1 MHVKP
6 GAYLLHCLVDVPDA
20 QQTRTVRLKDRAF
33 VGIDFVLLARRQKL
47 LEGFVD
53 AHDLEGDTVL
63 SIAAVW
69 NGGERRACHPAKLE
83 LFVVRLGR
91 AQRDERD
98 FLAPYVERGKFLF
111 PCLEGRGVCVFPSVG
126 AHHDG
131 VDRMPVRRKK
141 VPELGLE
148 RHGKLVLDL

>member
-1 MHVKP
+1 M
-6 GAYLLHCLVDVPDA
+6 PDA
-20 QQTRTVRLKDRAF
+20 QQTRTIRLKDRAL

-53 AHDLEGDTVL
+53 AHDLEGDAVL

-83 LFVVRLGR
+83 LLVVRLGR

-98 FLAPYVERGKFLF
+98 FLAPYVERG
-111 PCLEGRGVCVFPSVG
+111 
-126 AHHDG
+126 
-131 VDRMPVRRKK
+131 
-141 VPELGLE
+141 VPIVGLE
-148 RHGKLVLDL
+148 PSCLLTLRDEFAALLPGERTGKLAQNGP